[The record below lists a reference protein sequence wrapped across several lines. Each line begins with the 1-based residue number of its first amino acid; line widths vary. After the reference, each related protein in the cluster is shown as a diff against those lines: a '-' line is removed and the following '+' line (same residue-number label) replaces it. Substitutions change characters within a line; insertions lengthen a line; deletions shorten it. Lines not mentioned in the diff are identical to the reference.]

1 MTKLNRTY
9 FQFLKWT
16 LIINNKIK
24 ILTDTLNRIAALPML
39 PNIMKNKVIESDNIF
54 TIVAKIGDFISF
66 MF

>member
-9 FQFLKWT
+9 FKFLKWT

-24 ILTDTLNRIAALPML
+24 ILTDILNRIAALPML

-66 MF
+66 MI

>member
-16 LIINNKIK
+16 LIINKIIK
-24 ILTDTLNRIAALPML
+24 ILTDQMNRINALSML
-39 PNIMKNKVIESDNIF
+39 TNIVKNKVIESDNMF